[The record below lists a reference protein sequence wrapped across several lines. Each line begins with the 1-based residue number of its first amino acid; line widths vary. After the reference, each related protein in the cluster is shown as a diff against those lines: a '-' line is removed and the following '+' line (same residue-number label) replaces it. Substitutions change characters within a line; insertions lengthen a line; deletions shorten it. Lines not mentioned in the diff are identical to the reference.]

1 MDNLRKVLNR
11 LTQLASINHHCYLV
25 SFFAQCR
32 GVLFSD
38 WQDDGAGKMRHSQHD
53 SPLTPSPLSSSMK
66 GKIFCIL
73 MPWEL
78 EKKCANHAFRY
89 ISTLLPPWRR
99 IRCEGPE
106 DWVVEKSANQ
116 GWKVQKSA
124 VSFICNACD
133 ANFLCFCKPAK
144 YCSLGIALKKLPAS
158 RLLFIFPR
166 YWLCRYTVHIIY
178 TVFLRE

>member
-1 MDNLRKVLNR
+1 MPRCFVFWLAGWRGRKNAPQSAWLPPHPLPPLIQHERQNF
-11 LTQLASINHHCYLV
+11 LHPHA
-25 SFFAQCR
+25 
-32 GVLFSD
+32 
-38 WQDDGAGKMRHSQHD
+38 MRA
-53 SPLTPSPLSSSMK
+53 
-66 GKIFCIL
+66 
-73 MPWEL
+73 W
-78 EKKCANHAFRY
+78 KKCANHAFSY